1 MTPRSIAIIPAF
13 NEEDSLP
20 GVLAQLRQV
29 CPDLDVVVVDD
40 GSRDRTADV
49 ARAGGATVLQLPY
62 NLGIGGALRLGFRY
76 AVRNGYDRG
85 VQFDADGQHDAGEIA
100 TLFAAL
106 DQGADMVVGSRFA
119 TGSGSY
125 DTGWFRTR
133 AMGLLRFSVRRLTG
147 RRFSDTSSGFRAFDR
162 RVLELFAR
170 TYPIEYMDSVEALL
184 LAWLD
189 GAEVVE
195 VPTTMHERVAGVPS
209 NRRFKLIYNYL
220 RLLIVIGMYLSRRRR
235 HRALPASLAGGGS
248 PT

>member
-1 MTPRSIAIIPAF
+1 MTHRSIAIIPAY
-13 NEEDSLP
+13 NEEDALP
-20 GVLAQLRQV
+20 GVLADLRRV

-49 ARAGGATVLQLPY
+49 AREGGAIVVQLPY

-100 TLFAAL
+100 NLFAAL
-106 DQGADMVVGSRFA
+106 DQGANMVVGSRFA
-119 TGSGSY
+119 EGSGSY
-125 DTGWFRTR
+125 DTGWFRAR

-162 RVLELFAR
+162 GVLELFAR

-189 GAEVVE
+189 GADVVE
-195 VPTTMHERVAGVPS
+195 IPTTMHERVAGVPS
-209 NRRFKLIYNYL
+209 NRRFKLVYNYL
-220 RLLIVIGMYLSRRRR
+220 RLLIVIGMYLTRRRR
-235 HRALPASLAGGGS
+235 HRALPASLLDGGAA
-248 PT
+248 